1 MDQEPY
7 VVKEDPEAIR
17 HRIEETRSSLTEKLE
32 TLEGQVRGTVEG
44 AKATVEGTIETV
56 RETVKDTVDTV
67 KRTFDLNYQM
77 QQRPWTLIGA
87 SVLAGFLI
95 GALVSRGRP
104 SRGRSRVSSYPDYA
118 PASERSLASSAA
130 AEPAASQ
137 GPGFL
142 SGLMEQFGPEID
154 KIKGAAI
161 GYLVGMARDSIKEA
175 LPSLGQQIE
184 EVTDSVTTK
193 LGGEPVEGPVMGSAS
208 HSSGSYQPSSY

>member
-1 MDQEPY
+1 MASEPEVTEIHQEIDQTRADLAQK
-7 VVKEDPEAIR
+7 V
-17 HRIEETRSSLTEKLE
+17 EELEEKVRDTVLSATENV
-32 TLEGQVRGTVEG
+32 GD
-44 AKATVEGTIETV
+44 TIETV
-56 RETVKDTVDTV
+56 TTTVQQTVDTV

-77 QQRPWTLIGA
+77 QQRPWTLIGGC
-87 SVLAGFLI
+87 VLAGFLI

-184 EVTDSVTTK
+184 EVTNSVTTK
-193 LGGEPVEGPVMGSAS
+193 LGGEPVEGPVMGGAS

>member
-1 MDQEPY
+1 MASEPEVTEIHQEIDQTRADLAHK
-7 VVKEDPEAIR
+7 V
-17 HRIEETRSSLTEKLE
+17 EELEEKVRDTVLSATENV
-32 TLEGQVRGTVEG
+32 GD
-44 AKATVEGTIETV
+44 TIETV
-56 RETVKDTVDTV
+56 TTTVQQTVDTV